1 MSTSTRT
8 VTFNRSSTAVPLATG
23 VTFART
29 DVIVT
34 DSTGVALPTVS
45 AKPTD
50 LSVTVPN
57 VTDGKGSVTATDFD
71 SNGAT
76 LGAPVTQAFD
86 SSTGTGTG
94 GQFFPLTGLM
104 IT

>member
-8 VTFNRSSTAVPLATG
+8 VTFNRSTTAVPLASG

-29 DVIVT
+29 DVVVT

-50 LSVTVPN
+50 LSVTVPS

-71 SNGAT
+71 SNGAV
-76 LGAPVTQAFD
+76 LGSPVTQAFD
-86 SSTGTGTG
+86 STTGTGG
-94 GQFFPLTGLM
+94 GQFFPLAGLT